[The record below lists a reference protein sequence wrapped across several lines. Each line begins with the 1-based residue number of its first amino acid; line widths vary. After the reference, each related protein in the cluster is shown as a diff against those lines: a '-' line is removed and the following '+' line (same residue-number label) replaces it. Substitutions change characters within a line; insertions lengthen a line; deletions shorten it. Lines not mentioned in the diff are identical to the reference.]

1 LINLVHL
8 QDSISDEKIKLC
20 SLRDVS
26 QQRRSHRF
34 DYAIYRTTAA
44 STGHCDIGNLP
55 STATVLIAMVVIEH
69 PI

>member
-8 QDSISDEKIKLC
+8 QALYFWWKIKLC

-34 DYAIYRTTAA
+34 DYAIYGTTAPA
-44 STGHCDIGNLP
+44 GWALCD
-55 STATVLIAMVVIEH
+55 V
-69 PI
+69 